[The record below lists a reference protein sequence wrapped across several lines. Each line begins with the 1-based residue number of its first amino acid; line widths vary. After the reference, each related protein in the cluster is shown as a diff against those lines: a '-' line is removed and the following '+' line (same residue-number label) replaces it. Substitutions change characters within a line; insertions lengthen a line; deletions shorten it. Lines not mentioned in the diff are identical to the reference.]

1 MAQKVKTKII
11 SGQEFDAPLFLE
23 GDISGEPER
32 YVAEKPYE
40 LTKYEFSV
48 LSRALSSNVLSQLFA
63 GGFVGLLVA
72 ILGKSISA
80 LLDKK
85 TPALER
91 WEIYALIISL
101 AFSIICKF
109 VKNKGEREKRN
120 LENIIESYF
129 KSNKLRR
136 VHLTKGGEENEN

>member
-1 MAQKVKTKII
+1 MAQKEKAKII
-11 SGQEFDAPLFLE
+11 SGQEFDAPLILE

-48 LSRALSSNVLSQLFA
+48 LRRSFSSNFLFQLFA

-85 TPALER
+85 TPDLAK
-91 WEIYALIISL
+91 WELYALLISL
-101 AFSIICKF
+101 VLSILFKF
-109 VKNKGEREKRN
+109 IKTKNDKEKRN
-120 LENIIESYF
+120 LENVIESYF
-129 KSNKLRR
+129 KSNKPRR
-136 VHLTKGGEENEN
+136 VHLTKGGAENEN